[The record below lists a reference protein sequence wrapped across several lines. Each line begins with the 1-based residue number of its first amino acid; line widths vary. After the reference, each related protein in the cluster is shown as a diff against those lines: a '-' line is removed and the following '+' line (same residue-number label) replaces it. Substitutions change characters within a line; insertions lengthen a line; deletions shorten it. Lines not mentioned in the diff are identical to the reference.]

1 MFLTISESDAFRCT
15 VNTALDLQKAGRE
28 PSYRSPRCCVLC
40 SSPRSNTWSYAQ
52 ARGMMSRSRLLRLNS
67 GCRAA
72 DQAGLVVRP
81 VSARQPSMRWLRYWM
96 CRRPRRMRWAR
107 CSGVLK
113 ATLESQPRRR
123 RDQIPSTGLRSG
135 A

>member
-40 SSPRSNTWSYAQ
+40 SSPRSSYLASPQ
-52 ARGMMSRSRLLRLNS
+52 VRGI
-67 GCRAA
+67 
-72 DQAGLVVRP
+72 
-81 VSARQPSMRWLRYWM
+81 M
-96 CRRPRRMRWAR
+96 CP
-107 CSGVLK
+107 
-113 ATLESQPRRR
+113 
-123 RDQIPSTGLRSG
+123 LRSANGQHASRTCPGLLICDLQCG

>member
-52 ARGMMSRSRLLRLNS
+52 ARGMMSRSRL
-67 GCRAA
+67 
-72 DQAGLVVRP
+72 
-81 VSARQPSMRWLRYWM
+81 
-96 CRRPRRMRWAR
+96 
-107 CSGVLK
+107 
-113 ATLESQPRRR
+113 ATSEH
-123 RDQIPSTGLRSG
+123 G
-135 A
+135 AQWCPPCCL